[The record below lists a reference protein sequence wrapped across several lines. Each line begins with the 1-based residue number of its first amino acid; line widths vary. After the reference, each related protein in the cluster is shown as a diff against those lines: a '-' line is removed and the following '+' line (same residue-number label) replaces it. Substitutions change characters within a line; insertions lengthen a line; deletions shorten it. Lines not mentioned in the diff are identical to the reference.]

1 MSVAN
6 VKAKAPKKTSAKKV
20 TDAEQ
25 AAVKAALEAAPVE
38 HELFC
43 HHVV

>member
-25 AAVKAALEAAPVE
+25 AAVKAALEAGRRLNTRP
-38 HELFC
+38 C
-43 HHVV
+43 QCS